1 MAADTAFWVQG
12 FEHVAG
18 RLVPTTRRTAQGES
32 NALQQAEALARRLPG
47 AAAFAVDT
55 RGDGGSITTI
65 LGAFGDVPDDVIDGL
80 AGG

>member
-1 MAADTAFWVQG
+1 MAAQTIFWVQG

-18 RLVPTTRRTAQGES
+18 RLVPTIRRTAQGQG

-47 AAAFAVDT
+47 AAAFAVET
-55 RGDGGSITTI
+55 RDDGAETTTI
-65 LGAFGDVPDDVIDGL
+65 LAAFGDVPDDVIDGL